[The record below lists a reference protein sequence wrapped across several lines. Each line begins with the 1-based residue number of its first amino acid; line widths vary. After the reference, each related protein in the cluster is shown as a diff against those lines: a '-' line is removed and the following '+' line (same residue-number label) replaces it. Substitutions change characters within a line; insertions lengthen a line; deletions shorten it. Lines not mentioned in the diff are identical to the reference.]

1 MNKKTIFLREDEDYI
16 TLQTLLKMNGIISTG
31 GMAKVYLANN
41 DVYVNDIEENRRGRK
56 LYSGD
61 KIRVADTVFE
71 IQNK

>member
-61 KIRVADTVFE
+61 KIRAADTVFE